1 MEGAKAKVSKNEP
14 KTVSL
19 VGKCGKCGRSFEA
32 DVVLP
37 IITYF
42 DEEGNSYKDIVAPH
56 LVVSCPYCFGLLN
69 LALRVETN
77 KRFKYGRLS

>member
-1 MEGAKAKVSKNEP
+1 MEGAKGKISKIEA

-32 DVVLP
+32 D
-37 IITYF
+37 
-42 DEEGNSYKDIVAPH
+42 
-56 LVVSCPYCFGLLN
+56 GLLN

-77 KRFKYGRLS
+77 KRFKYGRLSSI

>member
-1 MEGAKAKVSKNEP
+1 MEGAKAKISKNEP

-37 IITYF
+37 LIVYF
-42 DEEGNSYKDIVAPH
+42 DEDGNDFKDLAAPH
-56 LVVSCPYCFGLLN
+56 FVVNCPYCFSLLN
-69 LALRVETN
+69 LALRTGVR
-77 KRFKYGRLS
+77 KRRRYV